1 MSETRHPIRSVSD
14 LYAADEI
21 EVLLLEEI
29 RDLEPPP
36 AIYSK
41 PEDIQDF
48 EIGSRT
54 GGRISSQSSEL
65 DSPGVHSTV
74 HSWDSHANYHG
85 HYGNSDHRG
94 GSSSNALHWSHASHV
109 VIYCDIQGHLKTP
122 TGVVRLLLLISSAA
136 CLATLYSSG
145 TAKVSLFMLP
155 LADRLR
161 FMSFV
166 AVFCIL
172 VIAVLLFLDISH
184 VIYILPLNWARV
196 NGIVFTGIGLSFV
209 ASSTLLAC
217 TVWEYYG
224 GDWVPKRTRFQLSAA
239 AAVGL
244 SCALLA
250 FLLCWIHCRSGSSC
264 KGQDSR
270 SHTPTQLYKPVDNSS
285 SSGVT
290 LKERSPKRSA
300 SWAVK
305 NQQSKKRNVDSDT
318 NTSNGGHRGSNHEK
332 FKQGANRKDHWASA
346 KQHILDTHTNN
357 EDAQREETE
366 IERRRRRRKREG
378 DSSSTGDG
386 NPPSNSKDDASVSVE
401 EAKTRRVPRKL
412 PLQSTVEQPRSWSEA
427 ERRNSGTMQM
437 RSKTRQVPVNNDAQ
451 NCCVDMNE
459 SLNTSINQ
467 VTRNGL
473 RNWET
478 ECTSSSVLEEI
489 TDVNVVVRNAMWSG
503 QWRPPPDDVQPC
515 SSKTIDPYSFA

>member
-48 EIGSRT
+48 EIAGSRT

-285 SSGVT
+285 SSG
-290 LKERSPKRSA
+290 ERSPKRSA

>member
-1 MSETRHPIRSVSD
+1 MSETRHYPIRSVSD
-14 LYAADEI
+14 LYAAEEI

-36 AIYSK
+36 AVYSK

-48 EIGSRT
+48 EIAGSRT

-85 HYGNSDHRG
+85 HYGNSDHRP
-94 GSSSNALHWSHASHV
+94 GSSSNAMPWSRASHV

-136 CLATLYSSG
+136 CLATLCSSG
-145 TAKVSLFMLP
+145 TAKVSIFMLP

-161 FMSFV
+161 FMIFV
-166 AVFCIL
+166 AVFCFL
-172 VIAVLLFLDISH
+172 VTAALLFLDISH
-184 VIYILPLNWARV
+184 VIYILPLNWTKV
-196 NGIVFTGIGLSFV
+196 NAIVFTGIGLSYA
-209 ASSTLLAC
+209 ASSALLAC
-217 TVWEYYG
+217 TVWEYHSG
-224 GDWVPKRTRFQLSAA
+224 GWVARRTRSQLTA
-239 AAVGL
+239 AAVVGL
-244 SCALLA
+244 FCAFLA
-250 FLLCWIHCRSGSSC
+250 FLLSWIHCRSGSSC

-290 LKERSPKRSA
+290 LKERSPKRPA

-305 NQQSKKRNVDSDT
+305 NQQSKKRNADSDT
-318 NTSNGGHRGSNHEK
+318 NTSNGGHRGSEK

-346 KQHILDTHTNN
+346 KQHILENTNN
-357 EDAQREETE
+357 EDAQREDAE
-366 IERRRRRRKREG
+366 IERRRRRRRKEG

-386 NPPSNSKDDASVSVE
+386 TAPSSSKVDTSRVIAE
-401 EAKTRRVPRKL
+401 EAKTRKVPRKL
-412 PLQSTVEQPRSWSEA
+412 PLQSTVEQSRSWSDA
-427 ERRNSGTMQM
+427 ERRNSGTTQIK
-437 RSKTRQVPVNNDAQ
+437 SKTRRMPVSNDAQ
-451 NCCVDMNE
+451 NCCEMNE
-459 SLNTSINQ
+459 ARSINQ

-473 RNWET
+473 RNWEA
-478 ECTSSSVLEEI
+478 ECASSNGIEEA
-489 TDVNVVVRNAMWSG
+489 TDTNMVVRNAMWSE